1 MLSGMKKQSKRKP
14 GRTAA
19 PEGRQKLTTTL
30 SPVTVKWLFVMGTG
44 NISSAIEAF
53 VSDELHK
60 ARDFWEQQAKDHGWW
75 EESMAKREK
84 RK

>member
-1 MLSGMKKQSKRKP
+1 MKRKTTKKRP
-14 GRTAA
+14 GRPSAA
-19 PEGRQKLTTTL
+19 EGRQKLTTTL
-30 SPVTVKWLFVMGTG
+30 SPVTVKWLFVMGTA
-44 NISSAIEAF
+44 NISRAIEAF

-75 EESMAKREK
+75 DESMAKREK